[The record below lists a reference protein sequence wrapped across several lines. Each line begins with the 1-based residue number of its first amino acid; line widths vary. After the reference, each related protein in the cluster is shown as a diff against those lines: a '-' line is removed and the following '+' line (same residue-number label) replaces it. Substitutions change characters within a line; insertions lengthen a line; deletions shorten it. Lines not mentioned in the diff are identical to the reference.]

1 MSSILETHRDGRVQ
15 WLRLNRPEVLNA
27 LNSDLLNELRDAL
40 EAATADPEVRVI
52 ALTGTGRAFS
62 AGGDLKFVLG
72 ELEDGVDGPDGVDT
86 SVPAFTALRQC
97 PKPVIAAVNGVAV
110 AGGFEL
116 LLFCDVLFA
125 AESATFADG
134 HANYGLL
141 PAGGGAAVLPRRI
154 GAQRAKALLFSG
166 DPVSATTMRDWGMV
180 YQVVPDDQLTATV
193 EQYCNKLADKSP
205 LVLQAMKELVNAALD
220 HDEDMGLRHEM
231 LLLRNHMNSKD
242 FHEGLTA
249 FTEKR
254 TPVFEGR

>member
-1 MSSILETHRDGRVQ
+1 MSKILEAARQGSVQ
-15 WLRLNRPEVLNA
+15 WLCFNRPEVLNA
-27 LNSDLLNELRDAL
+27 FNTELLNALRDAL

-52 ALTGTGRAFS
+52 ALTGAGRAFS
-62 AGGDLKFVLG
+62 AGGDLKMVLG
-72 ELEDGVDGPDGVDT
+72 ELEVGADGPDGVDS
-86 SVPAFTALRQC
+86 SVPAFTALRDC
-97 PKPVIAAVNGVAV
+97 PKPVIAAVNGPAV

-134 HANYGLL
+134 HANFGLL

-154 GAQRAKALLFSG
+154 GPQRAKALLFSG
-166 DPVSATTMRDWGMV
+166 EPVSATTMRDWGMV
-180 YQVVPDDQLTATV
+180 YEVVPDGQLRARV
-193 EQYCNKLADKSP
+193 EQYCNKIADKSP
-205 LVLQAMKELVNAALD
+205 LVLQAMKEAANAALD
-220 HDEDMGLRHEM
+220 HNEDLGLRHEM

-254 TPVFEGR
+254 VPVFEGR